1 MLINNNLKHCRENLE
16 MTQEELG
23 YVLGVTKGTVANWE
37 NGNDSIPL
45 RQVVKICNQYDLS
58 VDYLL
63 GISRAN
69 KEYFKIPKLNNVN
82 IGKKIKQIREELNY
96 SQTVFADECEI
107 AQSTLSLYE
116 TGNRL
121 INTLC
126 LYTICKTFNV
136 SADDLLNRKKK

>member
-69 KEYFKIPKLNNVN
+69 KEYFKIPKLNKVN

-126 LYTICKTFNV
+126 L
-136 SADDLLNRKKK
+136 LLLYPGT

>member
-16 MTQEELG
+16 MTKEELG
-23 YVLGVTKGTVANWE
+23 DVLGVTKGTVANWE

-69 KEYFKIPKLNNVN
+69 KEYSKIPKLNKVN
-82 IGKKIKQIREELNY
+82 IGKKIKQLREKLDY
-96 SQTVFADECEI
+96 SQTVFAEECDI

-121 INTLC
+121 ISTLT
-126 LYTICKTFNV
+126 LQIICSKFNI
-136 SADDLLNRKKK
+136 SADEILDRRN

>member
-45 RQVVKICNQYDLS
+45 RQVAKICNQYDLS

-69 KEYFKIPKLNNVN
+69 KQYSKIPKLSKSN
-82 IGKKIKQIREELNY
+82 IGKMIKQLREKIDY
-96 SQTVFADECEI
+96 SQSVFAKECGI

-121 INTLC
+121 ISTLTLQILC
-126 LYTICKTFNV
+126 TKFKI
-136 SADDLLNRKKK
+136 SADELLGRKK

>member
-63 GISRAN
+63 GISRSN
-69 KEYFKIPKLNNVN
+69 KEYFKIPKLNKVN
-82 IGKKIKQIREELNY
+82 IGN
-96 SQTVFADECEI
+96 
-107 AQSTLSLYE
+107 LY
-116 TGNRL
+116 L
-121 INTLC
+121 
-126 LYTICKTFNV
+126 
-136 SADDLLNRKKK
+136 LLNEGFSCYCRFPHLVLTIPKYNCFSIIHSTSIFNTPLSNNLF

>member
-63 GISRAN
+63 GIS
-69 KEYFKIPKLNNVN
+69 
-82 IGKKIKQIREELNY
+82 
-96 SQTVFADECEI
+96 
-107 AQSTLSLYE
+107 
-116 TGNRL
+116 
-121 INTLC
+121 
-126 LYTICKTFNV
+126 
-136 SADDLLNRKKK
+136 

>member
-58 VDYLL
+58 ADYLL

-69 KEYFKIPKLNNVN
+69 KQYSKIPKLNKSN
-82 IGKKIKQIREELNY
+82 IGKMIKQLREKIDY
-96 SQTVFADECEI
+96 SQSVFAKECGI

-116 TGNRL
+116 TGKRL
-121 INTLC
+121 ISTLT
-126 LYTICKTFNV
+126 LQVICTKFKI
-136 SADDLLNRKKK
+136 SADELLGRKK